1 MSRRR
6 IRREKSFILSLQPF
20 FEMDA
25 TPLIASFILFA
36 SMELGDKTQLAVIA
50 LSMRERSVEVFIGAL
65 LAFALVDGVSVAF
78 GGVLSSLLPTFW
90 IKVGSGVLFL
100 LFGALSLLEGE
111 EEQKVRADLR
121 NVVLSSF
128 SLVTLMELG
137 DKTQFAAILLS
148 ARYGA
153 PLLVFLGILLA
164 SAVLTGGGVIAG
176 RGLMA
181 AVPSHYIR
189 YISSTLFIA
198 FGLIFLTGALLG
210 LEIL

>member
-1 MSRRR
+1 
-6 IRREKSFILSLQPF
+6 
-20 FEMDA
+20 MDA

-78 GGVLSSLLPTFW
+78 GGALSSFLPTFW
-90 IKVGSGVLFL
+90 INVGSGVLFL
-100 LFGALSLLEGE
+100 LFGILTLLRGGE
-111 EEQKVRADLR
+111 EREVKAALG
-121 NVVLSSF
+121 NVILSSF
-128 SLVTLMELG
+128 SLVALMELG
-137 DKTQFAAILLS
+137 DKTQFAAIILA

-164 SAVLTGGGVIAG
+164 STILTGSGVLAG
-176 RGLMA
+176 RGLMR
-181 AVPSHYIR
+181 VIPGRYLR
-189 YISSTLFIA
+189 YITSALFIS
-198 FGLIFLTGALLG
+198 FGMIFLIGALLG